1 MLPNAKW
8 LRFVIAHAI
17 ICFECGE
24 DERRRKMSMVTISDE
39 LVKRAVAAN
48 AIDENYDEEMLSKML
63 EDLLSEKIAK
73 SVGLGMLKFR
83 GSKVW
88 EGNLDEMRR
97 W

>member
-1 MLPNAKW
+1 
-8 LRFVIAHAI
+8 
-17 ICFECGE
+17 
-24 DERRRKMSMVTISDE
+24 MSMVTISDE

-88 EGNLDEMRR
+88 EGNLDEMRG

>member
-1 MLPNAKW
+1 
-8 LRFVIAHAI
+8 
-17 ICFECGE
+17 
-24 DERRRKMSMVTISDE
+24 MSTVTISDE

-48 AIDENYDEEMLSKML
+48 AIDENYDEETLSKML
-63 EDLLSEKIAK
+63 EGLLSEKIAK
-73 SVGLGMLKFR
+73 SSRLVMLKFR

>member
-1 MLPNAKW
+1 
-8 LRFVIAHAI
+8 
-17 ICFECGE
+17 
-24 DERRRKMSMVTISDE
+24 MSMVTISDE
-39 LVKRAVAAN
+39 LVKRAVAAK

-63 EDLLSEKIAK
+63 EDLLSKKIAK